1 MTLSDI
7 QPHYFPRLHYF
18 ARMFASEH
26 FVIRDDVQFVKNHKF
41 SDGTR
46 GVSHQVHSPIK
57 TNAGIHLLNVP
68 VKKGGM
74 LPIYQTQ
81 ISYDQPWAK
90 KQLNQLKS
98 NYAKSPE
105 FHSVFGEIEAILD
118 SGYETVAKLNNA
130 TLFWALFRLLEGR
143 APESLTSLSL
153 DSVNTLLQ
161 ERRVGELGH
170 ITAGTSLF
178 PRESE
183 LSASEKIVYLC
194 NNFKATNYLAGGT
207 AFDSYMDPEI
217 FQDNQINIEV
227 QSWTCQPYPQQNTQ
241 VEAFIPNL
249 SIIDLLMN
257 CPTEQ
262 ALEILL
268 FRG

>member
-41 SDGTR
+41 SDGNR

-57 TNAGIHLLNVP
+57 TSAGIHLLNVP

-98 NYAKSPE
+98 NYSKAPE
-105 FHSVFGEIEAILD
+105 FHSVFDEIEAIFD
-118 SGYETVAKLNNA
+118 AGYDTVAKLNNA
-130 TLFWALFRLLEGR
+130 TLFWALFRLLKGR

-161 ERRVGELGH
+161 ERRVGKLGT
-170 ITAGTSLF
+170 ISTGTGLF
-178 PRESE
+178 SGENE
-183 LSASEKIVYLC
+183 MSASEKIVYLC
-194 NNFKATNYLAGGT
+194 KNFKATNYLAGGT
-207 AFDSYMDPEI
+207 AFDSYMDPDI
-217 FQDNQINIEV
+217 FHDNQINIEV
-227 QSWTCQPYPQQNTQ
+227 QNWTCRSYPQQNTQ
-241 VEAFIPNL
+241 VEAFLPNL

-257 CPTEQ
+257 CSAKQ

-268 FRG
+268 FRR

>member
-1 MTLSDI
+1 MVLSDI

-18 ARMFASEH
+18 ARMFASDH

-74 LPIYQTQ
+74 LPIFQTQ
-81 ISYDQPWAK
+81 ISYDQPWAR

-98 NYAKSPE
+98 NYSKAPE
-105 FHSVFGEIEAILD
+105 FQSVFAEIKAILD
-118 SGYETVAKLNNA
+118 AGYETVAKLNNV

-143 APESLTSLSL
+143 APESLADLSL
-153 DSVNTLLQ
+153 DSINTLLH
-161 ERRVGELGH
+161 EKRVGRLGA
-170 ITAGTSLF
+170 ITTGTSLF
-178 PRESE
+178 SGESE
-183 LSASEKIVYLC
+183 MSASEKIVYLC
-194 NNFKATNYLAGGT
+194 NSFEAKSYLAGGT

-217 FQDNQINIEV
+217 FQNNQISIEV
-227 QSWTCQPYPQQNTQ
+227 QDWTCSPYPQQNAQ
-241 VEAFIPNL
+241 IEAFIPNL

-257 CPTEQ
+257 CSSEQ
-262 ALEILL
+262 SLEILL